1 MTISASKGFILV
13 LVVSALSAC
22 SSVNTSAP
30 ATSTTEVATKTRTKL
45 LPDSPTRPVIQTAW
59 WQRFNDPL
67 MTTLIQEAWQANP
80 TLQTAQASV
89 QAARAQGVI
98 AGASLLPTVSASGS
112 LRDTNSARLSG
123 SLSVDASWEL
133 DLWGGNRLASV
144 AAQHDFQAAQANYQD
159 VKATLAAEVASA
171 YVNLRLAQAR
181 AGLARKTHQSRQETL
196 KLAEMRLKAGLDSGL
211 TTEQARLSYGQN
223 QAQLPELDS
232 AVQRSQYA
240 LSVLT
245 GKTPSALVERL
256 STPKPIPSVRGVLQT
271 TIPANAMRQRP
282 DIRAAE
288 YQIAAASARVGEAK
302 TNLYPSFNL
311 AGSLT
316 NSGFNL
322 GDLLDPTTIAKNLLA
337 SISAP
342 LFNGG
347 KLKQQVIVK
356 DAAYDQAVA
365 NYQKTILSAL
375 QDVANGFATLQALQ
389 KQQPILQ
396 QNLTT
401 GRSTERLATMSYQ
414 AGLSD
419 FQNVLEAQRSVLS
432 TQEALLSAQAET
444 SLALISLYKAV
455 GGAW

>member
-1 MTISASKGFILV
+1 
-13 LVVSALSAC
+13 
-22 SSVNTSAP
+22 
-30 ATSTTEVATKTRTKL
+30 
-45 LPDSPTRPVIQTAW
+45 
-59 WQRFNDPL
+59 
-67 MTTLIQEAWQANP
+67 
-80 TLQTAQASV
+80 
-89 QAARAQGVI
+89 
-98 AGASLLPTVSASGS
+98 
-112 LRDTNSARLSG
+112 
-123 SLSVDASWEL
+123 
-133 DLWGGNRLASV
+133 
-144 AAQHDFQAAQANYQD
+144 
-159 VKATLAAEVASA
+159 VASA

-245 GKTPSALVERL
+245 GKTPPALVERL
-256 STPKPIPSVRGVLQT
+256 STPKPIPSVSGVLQT

-288 YQIAAASARVGEAK
+288 YQIAAASVRVGEAK

-375 QDVANGFATLQALQ
+375 QDVSNGFATLQALQ

-401 GRSTERLATMSYQ
+401 ARSTERLATMSYQ

-419 FQNVLEAQRSVLS
+419 FQNVLDAQRSVLS